1 VVLEYF
7 HPWPNSSGFWVAAAL
22 GWYRDAD
29 LDVDLRTFDPLRG
42 DGLDYLLRRECELAV
57 LPSDRLLARRSAGQ
71 PVYGIAAINHRA
83 PETLRTTAAMG
94 ISRPSELAGR
104 RVALDPTPVGVALLR
119 HLVSSDGGDPDAVA
133 LVDSGVRALAPT
145 DIVDGT
151 ADAILGGFH
160 ARDVLFGGIAEDE
173 LVWPA
178 DEIGGLP
185 HHGYLLA
192 AHEDRIAGEPELLRT
207 FLAVTERGF
216 QTAAVDPE
224 LTLAVLERV
233 LPHFAPAALA
243 RSLRLIA
250 PTWRHEGRWGE
261 QRDALLVP
269 YASWLRD
276 QGILQG
282 EGPSLRVTTNELLPA
297 LAR

>member
-57 LPSDRLLARRSAGQ
+57 LPSERLLARRSLGQ

-83 PETLRTTAAMG
+83 PETLRTTTAMG
-94 ISRPSELAGR
+94 ISRPAELAGR
-104 RVALDPTPVGVALLR
+104 RVALDPTPLGVALLR
-119 HLVSSDGGDPDAVA
+119 HLVAADGGDPDAVS
-133 LVDSGVRALAPT
+133 LVDSGVRALDPA
-145 DIVDGT
+145 DIADGR
-151 ADAILGGFH
+151 ADAILGGYH
-160 ARDVLFGGIAEDE
+160 ARDVLFGASAADE

-178 DEIGGLP
+178 DEIGGP
-185 HHGYLLA
+185 AHHGYLLA
-192 AHEDRIAGEPELLRT
+192 THEERIAAEPELLRS
-207 FLAVTERGF
+207 FLSVTERGF

-233 LPHFAPAALA
+233 LPQFAPAALA
-243 RSLRLIA
+243 ESLRLIA

-269 YASWLRD
+269 YASWLGD
-276 QGILQG
+276 QGIVRG
-282 EGPSLRVTTNELLPA
+282 DGGSLRATTNELLPA